1 MSVCICTVECL
12 KWVTE
17 VVEIVNSVFGCPSS
31 ILYNVSVC
39 VYAHMCVMCVH
50 LMCVYLLFACYLY
63 VCGVCNVHNGCT
75 LYMHMRMYT
84 CM

>member
-17 VVEIVNSVFGCPSS
+17 VVEIVNSVFGRPSS

-39 VYAHMCVMCVH
+39 VYAHVCDVCVFT
-50 LMCVYLLFACYLY
+50 VYMSIDGAHPGPKTNSDNLGRYCP
-63 VCGVCNVHNGCT
+63 
-75 LYMHMRMYT
+75 
-84 CM
+84 